1 MFKQDQKTIE
11 LLCRSYPIVTMWTMI
26 FVLVTIRTPFFLI
39 LKNMSEVRKRGVKAK
54 CLQSKHKN
62 AGYKYIR
69 KHYKRLHKAIF
80 SETMTDA
87 EKMVTLFAIPNIGPR
102 KAGFILQLCV
112 GRVGCIDCH
121 NENMF
126 TVDPKTL
133 RLNKSAPY
141 DKQLAVA
148 QLYID
153 TCDKIGT
160 SEYLW
165 DNWCKFIGLKWDHR
179 FPNGALEVSALH
191 VQAIVVVLSKSIY
204 NAKTLKD
211 IA

>member
-26 FVLVTIRTPFFLI
+26 FVLVTIRTPFFLV
-39 LKNMSEVRKRGVKAK
+39 LKYMNEVKKRGAKAK
-54 CLQSKHKN
+54 CLNSKHKN

-191 VQAIVVVLSKSIY
+191 VQAIVVVLSKSMY

>member
-39 LKNMSEVRKRGVKAK
+39 LRYMNDVRKYGAKAK
-54 CLQSKHKN
+54 CLNSTHKN

-69 KHYKRLHKAIF
+69 RHYKRLHKAIF

-87 EKMVTLFAIPNIGPR
+87 EKMVTLFSIPNIGPR
-102 KAGFILQLCV
+102 EAGFILQLCV

-191 VQAIVVVLSKSIY
+191 VQAIVVVLSKSMY

>member
-26 FVLVTIRTPFFLI
+26 FVLVTIRTPFFLV
-39 LKNMSEVRKRGVKAK
+39 LKYMNEVKKRGAKAK
-54 CLQSKHKN
+54 CLNSKHKN

>member
-102 KAGFILQLCV
+102 KAGFILQLCL
-112 GRVGCIDCH
+112 GEVGCIDCH
-121 NENMF
+121 NSAKYDINLENF
-126 TVDPKTL
+126 KLHNVK
-133 RLNKSAPY
+133 K
-141 DKQLAVA
+141 LATKIKKA
-148 QLYID
+148 QDYI
-153 TCDKIGT
+153 TACEQVGGSRK
-160 SEYLW
+160 LW
-165 DNWCKFIGLKWDHR
+165 NEWCKTIAQKYPTR
-179 FPNGALEVSALH
+179 FATASDVSRVHAD
-191 VQAIVVVLSKSIY
+191 VIVSVV
-204 NAKTLKD
+204 
-211 IA
+211 

>member
-39 LKNMSEVRKRGVKAK
+39 LRYMNDVRKYGAKAK
-54 CLQSKHKN
+54 CLNSTHKN

-69 KHYKRLHKAIF
+69 RHYKRLHKAIF

-87 EKMVTLFAIPNIGPR
+87 EKMVTLFSIPNIGTR
-102 KAGFILQLCV
+102 KAGFILQLCI
-112 GRVGCIDCH
+112 GKVGCIDCH

-126 TVDPKTL
+126 NVDPKTFKL
-133 RLNKSAPY
+133 VKSRPY
-141 DKQLAVA
+141 DKQL
-148 QLYID
+148 
-153 TCDKIGT
+153 
-160 SEYLW
+160 EYLW
-165 DNWCKFIGLKWDHR
+165 DNWCEFIGLKWDKR
-179 FPNGALEVSALH
+179 FPNGGLEVSALH
-191 VQAIVVVLSKSIY
+191 VQAIVSVLSKSIY

>member
-1 MFKQDQKTIE
+1 MND
-11 LLCRSYPIVTMWTMI
+11 
-26 FVLVTIRTPFFLI
+26 
-39 LKNMSEVRKRGVKAK
+39 VRKYGAKAK
-54 CLQSKHKN
+54 CLNSTHKN

-69 KHYKRLHKAIF
+69 RHYKRLHKAIF

>member
-26 FVLVTIRTPFFLI
+26 FVLVTIRTPFFLV
-39 LKNMSEVRKRGVKAK
+39 LKYMNEVKKRGAKAK
-54 CLQSKHKN
+54 CLNSKHKN

-160 SEYLW
+160 AEYLW

-191 VQAIVVVLSKSIY
+191 VQAIVVVLSKSMY

>member
-1 MFKQDQKTIE
+1 VFKQDQKTIE

-26 FVLVTIRTPFFLI
+26 FVLVTIRTPFFLV
-39 LKNMSEVRKRGVKAK
+39 LKYMNEVKKRGAKAK
-54 CLQSKHKN
+54 CLNSKHKN

>member
-39 LKNMSEVRKRGVKAK
+39 LRYMNDVRKYGAKAK
-54 CLQSKHKN
+54 CLNSTHKN

-69 KHYKRLHKAIF
+69 RHYKRLHKAIF

-87 EKMVTLFAIPNIGPR
+87 EKMVTLFSIPNICTR
-102 KAGFILQLCV
+102 KAGFILQLCI
-112 GRVGCIDCH
+112 GKVGCIDCH
-121 NENMF
+121 NEAMF
-126 TVDPKTL
+126 NVDPKTF
-133 RLNKSAPY
+133 RLVKSSPY
-141 DKQLAVA
+141 DKQLSVA
-148 QLYID
+148 QAYVD
-153 TCDKIGT
+153 MCNKIGT

-165 DNWCKFIGLKWDHR
+165 DNWCEFIGLKWDKR
-179 FPNGALEVSALH
+179 FPNGGLEVSALH
-191 VQAIVVVLSKSIY
+191 VQAIVSVLSKRIY